1 MCTEG
6 SHVGIESMSRPPGSI
21 LLLDDPVR
29 SLDEYVG
36 RGGGRALAAALE
48 QAPEEVIEEVRR
60 SGLRGRGGAGFPTG
74 VKWRTVREDP
84 CPTKYMVCNAAEGE
98 PGTFKDRW
106 LLRMNPYQVL
116 EGVEIAAHAVG
127 AQAAYIGIK
136 VGFEREVER
145 LEGAMQEMADRE
157 LLGPVPIELVPG
169 PDEYLFGEEKALLE
183 VIEGNLPLP
192 RIVPPWMEGL
202 FRTPDSPN
210 PTAVNNVETLAN
222 VPHIIRE
229 GADWFRSFGTE
240 DSSGTMLFTLCGD
253 VRHPGVYELPLGFS
267 LRDLV
272 YGLGGGPP
280 EGRELKAIFPG
291 ASSTVISPEQ
301 LDTPLGFDPM
311 RAVGTALGAGGFV
324 VYDDSACIVRAT
336 LSFSRFLYVESCA
349 QCPACK
355 HGTGAITELLERIER
370 GEGSGGDVETI
381 LARALTV
388 TDAQRCALPTGATL
402 IAQSAVQVF
411 GDEFAAHFG
420 RGCPRPRDL
429 PLPKIVDFDEEA
441 GVFIYDER
449 YRLKQPDWTYADE
462 TRRGT

>member
-1 MCTEG
+1 
-6 SHVGIESMSRPPGSI
+6 
-21 LLLDDPVR
+21 
-29 SLDEYVG
+29 
-36 RGGGRALAAALE
+36 
-48 QAPEEVIEEVRR
+48 
-60 SGLRGRGGAGFPTG
+60 
-74 VKWRTVREDP
+74 
-84 CPTKYMVCNAAEGE
+84 
-98 PGTFKDRW
+98 
-106 LLRMNPYQVL
+106 MNPYQVL
-116 EGVEIAAHAVG
+116 EGLAIAAHTVG
-127 AQAAYIGIK
+127 AQKAYLGIK
-136 VGFEREVER
+136 SGFDREIRR
-145 LEGAMQEMADRE
+145 LEQAMHEMVDRD

-202 FRTPDSPN
+202 FRKPDSPN
-210 PTAVNNVETLAN
+210 PTVVNNAETLAN

-229 GADWFRSFGTE
+229 GAGWFRSMGTE
-240 DSSGTMLFTLCGD
+240 DSPGTMLFTLTGD
-253 VRHPGVYELPLGFS
+253 VRHPGVYELPLGLS

-280 EGRELKAIFPG
+280 EGRELKAVFPG

-311 RAVGTALGAGGFV
+311 RAVGTALGSGGFV

-355 HGTGAITELLERIER
+355 HGTGAITNLLQRIDS
-370 GEGSGGDVETI
+370 GEGSDSDVETI

-388 TDAQRCALPTGATL
+388 TDAQRCALPTGETL

-411 GDEFAAHFG
+411 GDEFAEHFD

-429 PLPKIVDFDEEA
+429 PIPKILDFDEET
-441 GVFIYDER
+441 GTFLYDER
-449 YRLKQPDWTYADE
+449 YGLKQPDWTYADGAE
-462 TRRGT
+462 ESI

>member
-1 MCTEG
+1 
-6 SHVGIESMSRPPGSI
+6 MSRPPGSI
-21 LLLDDPVR
+21 LLLDDAIR
-29 SLDEYVG
+29 SLDEYVEG
-36 RGGGRALAAALE
+36 GGGRGLAAALE
-48 QAPEEVIEEVRR
+48 RAPEDVIDVVRR

-74 VKWRTVREDP
+74 IKWRTVREDP

-116 EGVEIAAHAVG
+116 EGLAIAAHAVG
-127 AQAAYIGIK
+127 AQTAYLGIK
-136 VGFEREVER
+136 AGFEREVER
-145 LEGAMQEMADRE
+145 LEQSLREMTDRDM
-157 LLGPVPIELVPG
+157 LGPIPIELVPG

-202 FRTPDSPN
+202 FRKPGSPN
-210 PTAVNNVETLAN
+210 PTAVNNAETLAN

-229 GADWFRSFGTE
+229 GAEWFRSFGTE
-240 DSSGTMLFTLCGD
+240 DSPGTMLFTLTGD
-253 VRHPGVYELPLGFS
+253 VRHSGVYELPLGLT
-267 LRDLV
+267 LRELV

-280 EGRELKAIFPG
+280 EGRELKAVFPG

-311 RAVGTALGAGGFV
+311 RAVGTALGSGGFV

-336 LSFSRFLYVESCA
+336 LAFSRFLYVESCA

-355 HGTGAITELLERIER
+355 HGTGAITGLLERIDR
-370 GEGSGGDVETI
+370 GDGSDGDVETI

-388 TDAQRCALPTGATL
+388 TDAQRCALPTGETL

-411 GDEFAAHFG
+411 GHEFAEHFG

-429 PLPKIVDFDEEA
+429 PVPKILDFDEET
-441 GVFIYDER
+441 GVFLYDER

-462 TRRGT
+462 TQGSS